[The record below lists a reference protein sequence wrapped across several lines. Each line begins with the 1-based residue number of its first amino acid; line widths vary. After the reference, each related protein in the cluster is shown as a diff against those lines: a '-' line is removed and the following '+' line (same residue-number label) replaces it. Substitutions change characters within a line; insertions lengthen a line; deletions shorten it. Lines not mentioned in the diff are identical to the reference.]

1 MITKMKTATATQ
13 IVPATI
19 SLFFD
24 VLNNTYYLKRKIL
37 YLKVSASKNNS
48 YQLIFYVVNHFYSV
62 KENVSDRIRD
72 MNISLLNYVTIIFL
86 VATFYYI
93 CLIDFLKSTLLMHLY
108 FINYYGWHLLT
119 LSIHLRCRLNQLHE
133 YENKQ
138 VH

>member
-24 VLNNTYYLKRKIL
+24 VLNNTYCSLKRKIL

-72 MNISLLNYVTIIFL
+72 MIISLLNYVTIIFL

-108 FINYYGWHLLT
+108 FINYYG
-119 LSIHLRCRLNQLHE
+119 
-133 YENKQ
+133 
-138 VH
+138 